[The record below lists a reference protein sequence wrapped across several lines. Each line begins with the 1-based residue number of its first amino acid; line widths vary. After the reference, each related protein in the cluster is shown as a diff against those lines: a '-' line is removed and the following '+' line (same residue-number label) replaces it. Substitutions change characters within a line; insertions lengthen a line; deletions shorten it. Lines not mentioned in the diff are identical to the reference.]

1 MLWMPPR
8 LFSSL
13 SISRRS
19 WVASFLP
26 RFSSAPEAASSRIS
40 ESRLIDWRMVLKFVS
55 MPPSQR
61 WFT

>member
-8 LFSSL
+8 LLSSL